1 MTKDVNSKY
10 TEMLNEM
17 LSAENAAI
25 DRIQSRL
32 NTPLQE
38 KINCNIIYKKTQNK
52 QDRLRQL
59 ITKLGRDPT
68 DAKADLP
75 KLMPPTTMMMKK
87 AIKDTF
93 KSVTDDKTDNPLP
106 EEMDLME
113 IKQDAIAEGAEVKG
127 YEALIAITQKSSN
140 LPQNDIIPLLKQSLQ
155 EEESL
160 KQWYRENTPIAID
173 NLWPNIQSAV
183 VKS

>member
-1 MTKDVNSKY
+1 MSKDVNSKY

-17 LSAENAAI
+17 LFAENAAI

-38 KINCNIIYKKTQNK
+38 IKDKLQHHLQETQNQ

-59 ITKLGRDPT
+59 ITKLGGDPT

-87 AIKDTF
+87 ALKDTF

-106 EEMDLME
+106 EEMELME
-113 IKQDAIAEGAEVKG
+113 IKQDAIAEGEEVKG

-140 LPQNDIIPLLKQSLQ
+140 LPQNDIIPLLEQSLQ

-160 KQWYRENTPIAID
+160 KQWSRKHSHSN
-173 NLWPNIQSAV
+173 
-183 VKS
+183 

>member
-1 MTKDVNSKY
+1 
-10 TEMLNEM
+10 MLF
-17 LSAENAAI
+17 AENAAI

-38 KINCNIIYKKTQNK
+38 TKDKLQHHLQETQNK

-68 DAKADLP
+68 DAKADLQ

-87 AIKDTF
+87 ALKDTF
-93 KSVTDDKTDNPLP
+93 KSVPDDKTDNPLP

-113 IKQDAIAEGAEVKG
+113 IKQDAIAEGAEVK
-127 YEALIAITQKSSN
+127 
-140 LPQNDIIPLLKQSLQ
+140 
-155 EEESL
+155 
-160 KQWYRENTPIAID
+160 
-173 NLWPNIQSAV
+173 
-183 VKS
+183 

>member
-1 MTKDVNSKY
+1 
-10 TEMLNEM
+10 L
-17 LSAENAAI
+17 
-25 DRIQSRL
+25 QHH
-32 NTPLQE
+32 LQE
-38 KINCNIIYKKTQNK
+38 TQNK

-59 ITKLGRDPT
+59 ITKLGRGPT
-68 DAKADLP
+68 DAKDDLP

-87 AIKDTF
+87 ALKDTF